1 MAEENNKYYQMK
13 KFTFVG
19 QLKSVD
25 NLIQTKEGKRFL
37 RLSLPIFDGVSTAY
51 AEVFSFGLSDYIY
64 ATVNKK
70 FEKINWSDRNSSR
83 VLKGMNYNDVYHLDL
98 KEKKEFSNSYDLIK
112 NFEELINEGF
122 VTKDMRLKVVGDIEF
137 QYYNGEVKPHYNIKS
152 ISLPDKDAKDSL
164 TIVESLLVEKESIKE
179 TDNGLEIDGY
189 VVEYMKL
196 DNESKKYPRLI
207 EQHLIYPTDNKMV
220 KKLMLEKLNIKEGYV
235 AVCFEIGLFRS
246 AKEVTVQPLTEQQKL
261 YIELGFLSEEEAL
274 KENTLIDDHVT
285 EELRVVKPV
294 VKKQFKDITFVP
306 NVDQCK
312 EFVKGLEPKAE
323 NMFNVFGESNI
334 DDSDL
339 DDFFNSDDL
348 PF

>member
-1 MAEENNKYYQMK
+1 MENKYYQVK
-13 KFTFVG
+13 NFTFVG
-19 QLKSVD
+19 KLKSID

-51 AEVFSFGLSDYIY
+51 AECFSFGLSDHIY
-64 ATVNKK
+64 TTVNKK
-70 FEKINWSDRNSSR
+70 FEKINWADRNSSR
-83 VLKGMNYNDVYHLDL
+83 VLKGMNYNNVYRLDL

-112 NFEELINEGF
+112 GFEELINEGF
-122 VTKDMRLKVVGDIEF
+122 VTKDMRLKVIGDVEF

-152 ISLPDKDAKDSL
+152 ISLPDKNIKDSL
-164 TIVESLLVEKESIKE
+164 IIVESLLVEKDSIKE

-220 KKLMLEKLNIKEGYV
+220 KKLMLDKLNIKEGYV
-235 AVCFEIGLFRS
+235 AACFEINLFRS
-246 AKEVTVQPLTEQQKL
+246 AKEATVQPLTDEQKL
-261 YIELGFLSEEEAL
+261 FVELGFISEEEAL
-274 KENTLIDDHVT
+274 KDNTIIDDHVT

-294 VKKQFKDITFVP
+294 VKKQFKDIVFIP
-306 NVDQCK
+306 NQEQTK
-312 EFVKGLEPKAE
+312 EYVKGFEPKVE
-323 NMFNVFGESNI
+323 NMFNVFGESSI
-334 DDSDL
+334 EDSDL